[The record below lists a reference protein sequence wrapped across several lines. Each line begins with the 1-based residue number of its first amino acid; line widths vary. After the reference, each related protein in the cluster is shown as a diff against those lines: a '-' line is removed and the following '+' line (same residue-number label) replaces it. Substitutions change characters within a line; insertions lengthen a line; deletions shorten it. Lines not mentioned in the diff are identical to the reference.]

1 MPLKGE
7 ELKNEAPK
15 TKKTFENPVNKW
27 MNECMHAC
35 MTDWLNEWIRMDA
48 CMHACMDTWMQGWKD
63 DFISS
68 KYGFNLLIKDD
79 TSKANTNYS
88 DNYSLTT
95 ASLSIFKTYTWTQ
108 IWDILNLIEW
118 F

>member
-1 MPLKGE
+1 
-7 ELKNEAPK
+7 
-15 TKKTFENPVNKW
+15 
-27 MNECMHAC
+27 MHAC

-118 F
+118 FKRKNGLVKTATPSIQTLAGFPKS